1 MIADRDRMIHPIEQ
15 MRPSFLRQRRELA
28 HESGRRALFTWSPF
42 WVVCRNK
49 RCRRKRRCIGDVA
62 LCEKIFWPVLPGSF
76 RIRIVALEKAVEEN
90 LTMQAAGESASS
102 PCGRWRNDEFLAGR
116 TPD

>member
-1 MIADRDRMIHPIEQ
+1 M
-15 MRPSFLRQRRELA
+15 
-28 HESGRRALFTWSPF
+28 
-42 WVVCRNK
+42 CRNR

-76 RIRIVALEKAVEEN
+76 RVRIVALEKAIEEN
-90 LTMQAAGESASS
+90 LNARQAGIKADIAV
-102 PCGRWRNDEFLAGR
+102 RHWRNVEALSGR